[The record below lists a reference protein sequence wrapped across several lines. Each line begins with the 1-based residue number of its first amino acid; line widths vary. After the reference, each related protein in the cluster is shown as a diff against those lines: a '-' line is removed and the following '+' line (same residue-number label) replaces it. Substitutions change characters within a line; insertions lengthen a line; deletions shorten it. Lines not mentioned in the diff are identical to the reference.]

1 MRADLLNMSNQE
13 LETLENALSL
23 KLDVKLRNMKYDD
36 ELEELYQ
43 QIEKVNDELKRR
55 GQETRG

>member
-1 MRADLLNMSNQE
+1 MQANLLNMSNQE
-13 LETLENALSL
+13 LQTLENALSL

-55 GQETRG
+55 KANG

>member
-1 MRADLLNMSNQE
+1 MQANLLNMSSQE

-43 QIEKVNDELKRR
+43 QIEKVNQELKRR
-55 GQETRG
+55 ESNG

>member
-1 MRADLLNMSNQE
+1 MQANLLNMSNQE
-13 LETLENALSL
+13 LQTLENALSL

-43 QIEKVNDELKRR
+43 QIEKVTNELKRR
-55 GQETRG
+55 ESNG

>member
-1 MRADLLNMSNQE
+1 MQANLLNMSNQE
-13 LETLENALSL
+13 LQTLENALSL

-43 QIEKVNDELKRR
+43 QIEKVTDELKRR
-55 GQETRG
+55 ESNG

>member
-1 MRADLLNMSNQE
+1 MQANLLNMSNQE
-13 LETLENALSL
+13 LQTLENALSL

-43 QIEKVNDELKRR
+43 QIEKVNEELKRR
-55 GQETRG
+55 KTNG